1 MTSNEIEIVGAK
13 ESEAKALAIIQESE
27 LSSDEATSLKNALTP
42 FFEQADEWVTKAK
55 TLKVTDESQITE
67 MTEARKARLA
77 LKDIRVNLEK
87 KRKELKEE
95 SLRKGKAIDGMAN
108 ILKFLIEPIEE
119 YLEKQEKFVEI
130 RETERKAKLEAERKI
145 ALEQLGVDTAF
156 YDLKEMPQAT
166 FDQLVAQAEES
177 KRLKDEAEKR
187 AEQERLDREKKE
199 AEEREAQ
206 KIENER
212 LKKEAEAR
220 EAELKKEREEKAK
233 LEREAKEKA
242 EAEAKEKARIEAE
255 KKVEE
260 KRLKDEEKRKAKMSD
275 TDKVKSIIDTLKA
288 IRFPEVK
295 SEDAKALVDEL
306 EMDIAKMITK
316 VNNY

>member
-1 MTSNEIEIVGAK
+1 MTQEIEIVGAK
-13 ESEAKALAIIQESE
+13 ESEAKALEIIQQSE

-42 FFEQADEWVTKAK
+42 YFEQADEWVTKAR
-55 TLKVTDESQITE
+55 TLKVTDESQVTE
-67 MTEARKARLA
+67 MLEARKARLA

-108 ILKFLIEPIEE
+108 ILKFLIEPIED

-130 RETERKAKLEAERKI
+130 RETERKAKLEADRKAI
-145 ALEQLGVDTAF
+145 LEQNGVDTAF
-156 YDLKEMPQAT
+156 YDLKEMPQDT
-166 FDQLVAQAEES
+166 FDQLVLQAQES
-177 KRLKDEAEKR
+177 KRLRQEAEDR
-187 AEQERLDREKKE
+187 AEKERQAREQKE

-206 KIENER
+206 RAENAR
-212 LKKEAEAR
+212 LKAEAEAR
-220 EAELKKEREEKAK
+220 EAELKKEREAKAK
-233 LEREAKEKA
+233 LEREAKEKE

-255 KKVEE
+255 KKAEE

-288 IRFPEVK
+288 IRFPEMK
-295 SEDAKALVDEL
+295 SDDAKALVDEL

-316 VNNY
+316 INNY

>member
-77 LKDIRVNLEK
+77 LKDIRVNVEK

-108 ILKFLIEPIEE
+108 VLKFLIEPVEE

-130 RETERKAKLEAERKI
+130 RETARKEELGRARAVTLES
-145 ALEQLGVDTAF
+145 LNVDTQF
-156 YDLKEMPQAT
+156 YDLKEMPQDAFDSLVKTAT
-166 FDQLVAQAEES
+166 ESFNLKLEAEARQKAEAEE
-177 KRLKDEAEKR
+177 KA
-187 AEQERLDREKKE
+187 KKE

-206 KIENER
+206 RVENER
-212 LKKEAEAR
+212 LKKENEAKEQELKAER
-220 EAELKKEREEKAK
+220 EAKEK

-255 KKVEE
+255 KKAEE
-260 KRLKDEEKRKAKMSD
+260 KRLKDEEKKKAKMSD

-288 IRFPEVK
+288 VRFPEMK
-295 SEDAKALVDEL
+295 SEEAKALVDEL
-306 EMDIAKMITK
+306 EMDIVK
-316 VNNY
+316 